1 MAQKRYAYF
10 IVYDIIK
17 TMENKT
23 QQKQTVYLAVDIGAS
38 SGRHIVS
45 YIENGKLVLK
55 EVYRFPNGAANVNGR
70 LYWDANRL
78 FKEILAG
85 LKAAA
90 KAGFTP
96 GYVGIDTW
104 AVDYV
109 LLDKE
114 GKPIGGV
121 YSYRDERG
129 AKVKEQA
136 HAVMPFSVL
145 YKKTGIQ
152 YAPFNTLYQLYDDVL
167 TGRIR
172 EAESFLMLPDYFHYL
187 LTGVKKQEYTN
198 ATSTGMV
205 NAITHTWDE
214 EILSRF
220 SLPEK
225 LFGALSQPGT
235 VVGKFTKEVAAEVGY
250 EATVILPATHDT
262 ASAVLAAPITDGAPY
277 LSSGTWSLLGVHE
290 KAAHTDE
297 KAMEYNY
304 SNEGSVD
311 FAFRFQK
318 NIIGLW
324 MIQQVKKEL
333 GDKYSFAELADL
345 ARKETES
352 RILDL
357 GDPRFLAPQSM
368 IAEIEALTGK
378 LSVGALARVIFLS
391 LADAYE
397 KALEELETAT
407 GKKYDTLHVIGGGCQ
422 NALLNELTARRTGKT
437 LTVGP
442 VEATAIGNLIAQMIG
457 TGEIKDLATAREI
470 IKHSFDI
477 TEVKI
482 NG

>member
-1 MAQKRYAYF
+1 
-10 IVYDIIK
+10 
-17 TMENKT
+17 MEKKT
-23 QQKQTVYLAVDIGAS
+23 QLKSQKKTVYLAVDIGAS

-45 YIENGKLVLK
+45 YLEDGKLVLK
-55 EVYRFPNGAANVNGR
+55 EVYRFPNGAANKGGR
-70 LYWDANRL
+70 LFWEADRL

-96 GYVGIDTW
+96 DYVGIDTW

-109 LLDKE
+109 LLDKNND
-114 GKPIGGV
+114 PIGGV

-129 AKVKEQA
+129 AKIKEKA
-136 HAVMPFSVL
+136 HAVMDFPLL

-205 NAITHTWDE
+205 NALTHTWDE

-220 SLPEK
+220 SLPQK
-225 LFGALSQPGT
+225 LFGKLSQPGT
-235 VVGKFTKEVAAEVGY
+235 VVGKFTQEVAREVGY
-250 EATVILPATHDT
+250 SATVVLPATHDT
-262 ASAVLAAPITDGAPY
+262 ASAVLAAPVTDGAPY
-277 LSSGTWSLLGVHE
+277 LSSGTWSLLGVTE

-297 KAMEYNY
+297 TAMSYNY

-311 FAFRFQK
+311 FTFRFQK

-333 GDKYSFAELADL
+333 NDKYSFVELADL
-345 ARKETES
+345 ARNDTES

-357 GDPRFLAPQSM
+357 SDPRFLAPKSM
-368 IAEIEALTGK
+368 IAEIEATTGK

-391 LADAYE
+391 LADAYK
-397 KALEELETAT
+397 KALDELENAT
-407 GKKYDTLHVIGGGCQ
+407 GKTYDALHVIGGGCQ
-422 NALLNELTARRTGKT
+422 NVLLNELTAMATGKT
-437 LTVGP
+437 ITVGP

-457 TGEIKDLATAREI
+457 TGEVKDLCAAREI
-470 IKHSFDI
+470 VKHSFDI

>member
-1 MAQKRYAYF
+1 
-10 IVYDIIK
+10 
-17 TMENKT
+17 MEKNVCKNASI
-23 QQKQTVYLAVDIGAS
+23 YLAVDIGAS

-45 YIENGKLVLK
+45 FIENSKLVLK
-55 EVYRFPNGAANVNGR
+55 EVYRFPNGALNKNGR
-70 LYWDANRL
+70 LYWDAERL
-78 FKEILAG
+78 YKEILAG

-90 KAGFTP
+90 QAGYAP
-96 GYVGIDTW
+96 NYVGVDTW

-109 LLDKE
+109 LLDKADE
-114 GKPIGGV
+114 PIGGV

-129 AKVKEQA
+129 AAVKEKA
-136 HAVMPFSVL
+136 HAVMDFPSL

-167 TGRIR
+167 TGRIKN
-172 EAESFLMLPDYFHYL
+172 AESFLMLPDYFHFL

-205 NAITHTWDE
+205 NALTHTWDE

-220 SLPEK
+220 SLPRK
-225 LFGALSQPGT
+225 LFGGLSQPGT
-235 VVGKFTKEVAAEVGY
+235 VVGKFKEEVAAEVGY
-250 EATVILPATHDT
+250 SATVILPATHDT

-277 LSSGTWSLLGVHE
+277 LSSGTWSLLGVAE

-297 KAMEYNY
+297 KAMAYNY

-311 FAFRFQK
+311 FTFRFQK

-333 GDKYSFAELADL
+333 GDKYSFAEMAEM
-345 ARKETES
+345 ARGEKES
-352 RILDL
+352 RLLDL
-357 GDPRFLAPQSM
+357 SDPRFLAPKSM
-368 IAEIEALTGK
+368 IAEIEKNLGH
-378 LSVGALARVIFLS
+378 LSVGALARTIFLS
-391 LADAYE
+391 LAEAYK
-397 KALEELETAT
+397 KALEELEAAT
-407 GKKYDTLHVIGGGCQ
+407 GKRYDALHVIGGGCQ
-422 NALLNELTARRTGKT
+422 NTLLNELTAIATKKRI
-437 LTVGP
+437 TVGP

-457 TGEIKDLATAREI
+457 TGEIKDLPTAREL
-470 IKHSFDI
+470 IKTSFDI